1 MYIDINEARKIS
13 MSIYYNE
20 CKVRLGVAECVYAG
34 NFLQDAAD
42 LSRVGKAERFSRQIA
57 LNRWV
62 EINALHIT
70 INFAP
75 VERFDREKL
84 IAISQ
89 DYMEGIGFKDQPY
102 LVYQHFDAGHPH
114 LHIVTTNIRDN
125 GDPINL
131 HRLVLK
137 KSEPTRKA
145 IEEKYGLVKREQ
157 RKQQQPD
164 LNRAQPPEVIQYG
177 KRPTAEAITD
187 VLNYVLHQYRY
198 RDLIELN
205 AILQLYNLRANPGKP
220 GGRMHAHGGL
230 QYRILDTKGKYV
242 GTPMKTSAIYFN
254 PGLKW
259 LQEKFQANRE
269 IDPSMTMRLQGV
281 IDQAVRQRPASW
293 EDFTKSLQQE
303 QVAAVPHLSAQ
314 GQLDGM
320 NFVDLKTKGVIKA
333 SDLWKDHI
341 GNALGQARDQNEVL
355 EILFRKQ
362 GLDQALPN
370 DLTQEA
376 NLRLNKGRSQSL

>member
-1 MYIDINEARKIS
+1 MYIAINEARKIS

-42 LSRVGKAERFSRQIA
+42 LSRVEKAERFSRQIA

-62 EINALHIT
+62 GINALHIT

-75 VERFDREKL
+75 VERYDREKL
-84 IAISQ
+84 IAITQ

-145 IEEKYGLVKREQ
+145 IEEKYGLVKRE
-157 RKQQQPD
+157 RREQQQPD
-164 LNRAQPPEVIQYG
+164 LISARPPEVIQYG
-177 KRPTAEAITD
+177 KRPTEEAITD

-198 RDLIELN
+198 QDLMELN
-205 AILQLYNLRANPGKP
+205 AILKLYNLRANPGKP

-230 QYRILDTKGKYV
+230 QYRILDIKGKYI
-242 GTPMKTSAIYFN
+242 GTPIKTSAFYLN
-254 PGLKW
+254 PGLNW
-259 LQEKFQANRE
+259 LQEKFQANQK
-269 IDPSMTMRLQGV
+269 IDPSMTMRLQAV
-281 IDQAVRQRPASW
+281 IDQAVRQRPAGW
-293 EDFTKSLQQE
+293 GDFAKYLQRE
-303 QVAAVPHLSAQ
+303 QVAAVPHLNNQ
-314 GQLDGM
+314 GQLEGM
-320 NFVDLKTKGVIKA
+320 SFVDFKMKGVIKA
-333 SDLWKDHI
+333 SDLWKDQI
-341 GNALGQARDQNEVL
+341 GNALGQGRNQSEVL
-355 EILFRKQ
+355 EILFRKE
-362 GLDQALPN
+362 GLDRALPN
-370 DLTQEA
+370 ELTQQA
-376 NLRLNKGRSQSL
+376 KQRLNKGKSQSI